1 MAVNRSIAGN
11 IENTTVKNKSEE
23 GVDIG
28 NLQARF
34 KELANNNN
42 RSAKEDKELL
52 ETLKKLTDEHALSV
66 RDRVKYEKEILKSEK
81 QQLKDNKEGHK
92 ALETLGKT
100 MGGLLRQGFQAI
112 TKGID
117 EGIKV
122 YSQYAIK
129 VNTAMLGAEKTYR
142 LAVENLNNA
151 IGSTGLARMSDV
163 LSEMNNLTTRGII
176 ANVEQKSF
184 LAAIKDGIVSTFDVA
199 DSTMLRLI
207 KLQGEESTTN
217 RLVMQASLRDYLN
230 AQYENSQYIYENY
243 KQVSDSLLEATSL
256 LTSSL
261 SLSLESTVQKWM
273 GSLSSVGMSTNAIN
287 NLAQA
292 IGYLGSGDLQGMSSS
307 GVQKLVMMGA
317 SRAGLSYSDMLIGG
331 VSAENAEALMAG
343 MVKYLGSLT
352 GNNVI
357 LSEYAKIFGISV
369 SDIVAARNATEEVD
383 NILGSQIAYTET
395 ALSKYLTQ
403 YNETL
408 NSVPS
413 VLYDTLMDN
422 MFFGMGMNVARSRGA
437 YATYQ
442 VGGMLSSLGSD
453 FAKSEGKIMSTIGTV
468 MNIAGIAAQLGSAL
482 GIGQE
487 DGGSASATARTLKNL
502 VNSFGNLFAMPNSEQ
517 AFLGLG
523 GFNVIG
529 SSIEGGEGVWNPRI
543 PNQSPYIT
551 TSGGEYGGSE
561 APGGVVDIDSALAEA
576 ESERGANDIYEFLS
590 DDVVTITPYVGDEG
604 NIFNLIAEYNKITAT
619 STAGIWDVVNK
630 IFNTGEIQL
639 QLGNGNTESG
649 PYNQQPGI

>member
-11 IENTTVKNKSEE
+11 TENTTVKNKSEE

-34 KELANNNN
+34 KELASNNN
-42 RSAKEDKELL
+42 RSAKDDKELL
-52 ETLKKLTDEHALSV
+52 ETLKKLTDNHALSLK
-66 RDRVKYEKEILKSEK
+66 DRAKYEKEIIKSEK

-129 VNTAMLGAEKTYR
+129 VNTAMLGTEKTYR

-151 IGSTGLARMSDV
+151 IGSTGLAKMSNV
-163 LSEMNNLTTRGII
+163 LSEMSNLTAKGII

-184 LAAIKDGIVSTFDVA
+184 LAAVKDGIVSTFDVA

-243 KQVSDSLLEATSL
+243 KDVSNSLLEATSL

-261 SLSLESTVQKWM
+261 SLSLESTVQKWL
-273 GSLSSVGMSTNAIN
+273 GSLSSVGLSKGAIDS
-287 NLAQA
+287 LAQA

-317 SRAGLSYSDMLIGG
+317 SQAGLSYSDMLIGG

-383 NILGSQIAYTET
+383 SILGSQIAYTET

-413 VLYDTLMDN
+413 VLYDALMDN
-422 MFFGMGMNVARSRGA
+422 MFFGMGVNVASNRAG
-437 YATYQ
+437 YASYQ
-442 VGGMLSSLGSD
+442 VGGLLSSIGADIS
-453 FAKSEGKIMSTIGTV
+453 KSGEAIVSTIGTV
-468 MNIAGIAAQLGSAL
+468 MQVGGIAAQLLSAF
-482 GIGQE
+482 GVTSGK
-487 DGGSASATARTLKNL
+487 GMKGVKNTVMGLKD
-502 VNSFGNLFAMPNSEQ
+502 SFLNLFALPDSEK

-529 SSIEGGEGVWNPRI
+529 SNIEGGEGVWNVRN
-543 PNQSPYIT
+543 PNQSPYID
-551 TSGGEYGGSE
+551 TSGGNYGGQESE
-561 APGGVVDIDSALAEA
+561 GGKIDIDESAIEEAEA
-576 ESERGANDIYEFLS
+576 AKGVSDIYEFLS
-590 DDVVTITPYVGDEG
+590 DDVVTITPYAEG
-604 NIFNLIAEYNKITAT
+604 ENDVFASILGYTKITADR
-619 STAGIWDVVNK
+619 STDIKGILEDVFV
-630 IFNTGEIQL
+630 
-639 QLGNGNTESG
+639 NGNYRFTVQIDSG
-649 PYNQQPGI
+649 YDSGMF

>member
-11 IENTTVKNKSEE
+11 TENTTVKNKSEE

-34 KELANNNN
+34 KELANTNN
-42 RSAKEDKELL
+42 RNAKQDKELL
-52 ETLKKLTDEHALSV
+52 ETLKKLTDEHALSLK
-66 RDRVKYEKEILKSEK
+66 DRMKYEKEIIKSEK
-81 QQLKDNKEGHK
+81 QQLKDNQEVKK
-92 ALETLGKT
+92 VMKDTL
-100 MGGLLRQGFQAI
+100 GGLLKQGFRAI

-122 YSQYAIK
+122 YSDYAIK
-129 VNTAMLGAEKTYR
+129 VSTALSGTTKTYVQT
-142 LAVENLNNA
+142 VEKLNSA
-151 IGSTGLARMSDV
+151 IGSTGLAKMSSV
-163 LSEMNNLTTRGII
+163 LSEMNNLTTKGII

-317 SRAGLSYSDMLIGG
+317 SRAGLSYSDMLTGG

-343 MVKYLGSLT
+343 MVRYLGSLT

-383 NILGSQIAYTET
+383 SILGSQIAYTET

-408 NSVPS
+408 NQVPS
-413 VLYDTLMDN
+413 VLYDALMDN
-422 MFFGMGMNVARSRGA
+422 MFFGMGINVASSRSNYGM
-437 YATYQ
+437 YK
-442 VGGMLSSLGSD
+442 VGGFLSSLGSD
-453 FAKSEGKIMSTIGTV
+453 ISKSGEAIVSTVGNV
-468 MNIAGIAAQLGSAL
+468 MNLAGMGAQLAAGL
-482 GIGQE
+482 GLTEVKGW
-487 DGGSASATARTLKNL
+487 KNL
-502 VNSFGNLFAMPNSEQ
+502 GKSLTSLLNSFGNLFAMPDSLAAFNS
-517 AFLGLG
+517 LGIKG
-523 GFNVIG
+523 SGFNIIG
-529 SSIEGGEGVWNPRI
+529 SSIEGGEGAWNTRN
-543 PNQSPYIT
+543 PNQSPYIG
-551 TSGGEYGGSE
+551 TSGGDYGGQESE
-561 APGGVVDIDSALAEA
+561 GGTIEIDESAIEEAEA
-576 ESERGANDIYEFLS
+576 AKGVSDIYEFLS
-590 DDVVTITPYVGDEG
+590 DDVVTITPYAEG
-604 NIFNLIAEYNKITAT
+604 ENDVFTSILGYTKITAER
-619 STAGIWDVVNK
+619 STDIKGILEDVFV
-630 IFNTGEIQL
+630 
-639 QLGNGNTESG
+639 NGNYKFTVQIDSG
-649 PYNQQPGI
+649 YDSGMFP